1 MQKKKKIGKKKN
13 QKKKKKKM
21 IGKRENQITK
31 SLYVSIQYKKS
42 DRYIGNHIVSC
53 DRKCL

>member
-1 MQKKKKIGKKKN
+1 MQKKKRLEKEKK
-13 QKKKKKKM
+13 
-21 IGKRENQITK
+21 QITK